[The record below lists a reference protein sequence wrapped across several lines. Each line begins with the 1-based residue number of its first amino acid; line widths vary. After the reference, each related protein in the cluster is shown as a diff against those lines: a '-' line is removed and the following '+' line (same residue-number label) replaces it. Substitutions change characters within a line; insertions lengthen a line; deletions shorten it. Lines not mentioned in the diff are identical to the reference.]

1 MHSTDAKFWS
11 AVKRYRALPPERAET
26 QAEKEARG
34 LVFRPAM
41 EVHITRACLHFVG
54 FRGDEFTRAVRVF
67 GVPDFIHRYW
77 DHRAIGDIVADLDT
91 VVFAKG
97 SECDTPNV
105 YAFNDSE
112 CF

>member
-1 MHSTDAKFWS
+1 MHPTYAKARAYNRMKPEPPPQAYGTHDAFG
-11 AVKRYRALPPERAET
+11 RRPEDIKPCHFT
-26 QAEKEARG
+26 K
-34 LVFRPAM
+34 
-41 EVHITRACLHFVG
+41 ACLHFVG
-54 FRGDEFTRAVRVF
+54 FRGSEYVSAVRIF
-67 GVPDFIHRYW
+67 GKPDFIHRYW

-97 SECDTPNV
+97 SERDTPNV

>member
-1 MHSTDAKFWS
+1 MHPTYAK
-11 AVKRYRALPPERAET
+11 ARRYNRLPPEPVSNYGTYDVFGRTAE
-26 QAEKEARG
+26 EIAR
-34 LVFRPAM
+34 P
-41 EVHITRACLHFVG
+41 VHFTKACLHFVG
-54 FRGDEFTRAVRVF
+54 FRGDEYTRAVRIF
-67 GVPDFIHRYW
+67 GKPDFIHRYW

-97 SECDTPNV
+97 TERDVPNV